1 MLLQTSS
8 AFAMDGLLCA
18 LDMLSLLDRS
28 PTGCEELGVAA
39 LYVNATLQRC
49 AAKDHNAI
57 VLVLRILRSERDVD
71 ESTTTATAGS
81 ISSL

>member
-18 LDMLSLLDRS
+18 LDMLSLLGRS
-28 PTGCEELGVAA
+28 STGCEEVGVAA
-39 LYVNATLQRC
+39 RYVNVAARC